1 MRRAPS
7 TPPELPGYTPLQLL
21 GSGGFADVFLYEQR
35 LPRRKVAV
43 KVLLTEELGRDT
55 RAQFVAEAN
64 LMAQLSAHPFIVTIF
79 HADVSGD
86 GRPYFV
92 MEYCSGPSL
101 AEQYKRERFAVEDA
115 LRTGIRLAG
124 AVATAH
130 GAGILHRDIKPANVL
145 TNAYGW
151 PALTDFGISSNL
163 EGELPVHTMTSP
175 VDPSSTSSGQSAVG
189 MSVPWSPAEMFED
202 DPKPDQRSDVFSL
215 AATVH
220 TLLAGRTP
228 FEIPGRPNGSL
239 DLIGRIERGA
249 ITPIDRADV
258 PRSLASVLA
267 KGMAAR
273 RGDRYPSAIE
283 FARALQRVELELGYA
298 ATTIEVPNLASARE
312 AATDDDSDAT
322 RARAVRSVE
331 AQPVAPSS
339 APADDDATRARSPRP
354 IDAQP
359 VAASGTATEAT
370 PDEGTIL
377 RSAVTPSTASREA
390 AVDQTV
396 ARPRPAAS
404 RPALAEATLIRPRPT
419 DVGGSSQTLADG
431 EPSPRRSRLGTILG
445 VAAGLVVVAVIGI
458 AVALS
463 GTLQQD
469 TPDPTTA
476 PTGEDAIVEATVP
489 APVVDPGVRS
499 ADGSTVSF
507 PVSHE
512 KAEVGDRYRWQRSDG
527 SGATEVSEGPAIV
540 VAGVA
545 AGERVCIDVQVQRG
559 SKTSET
565 ARGCTP

>member
-7 TPPELPGYTPLQLL
+7 SPPDLPGYRSLQLL

-43 KVLLTEELGRDT
+43 KILLTEELGRDT

-79 HADVSGD
+79 HADVAAD

-101 AEQYKRERFAVEDA
+101 AERYKRERFVVEDA

-130 GAGILHRDIKPANVL
+130 AAGILHRDIKPANVL
-145 TNAYGW
+145 TNDYGW

-163 EGELPVHTMTSP
+163 EGELPVHTVTSP
-175 VDPSSTSSGQSAVG
+175 DDASSTASGQSAVG
-189 MSVPWSPAEMFED
+189 MSVPWSPPEMFDD
-202 DPKPDQRSDVFSL
+202 DPRPDQRSDVFSL

-249 ITPIDRADV
+249 ITPIDRPDV

-267 KGMAAR
+267 KGMATR
-273 RGDRYPSAIE
+273 RDDRYPSAIE

-298 ATTIEVPNLASARE
+298 PTTIEVPNLASERAEVGE
-312 AATDDDSDAT
+312 AAAGDADAT

-331 AQPVAPSS
+331 AQPR
-339 APADDDATRARSPRP
+339 PAAAGGDDATRARTPQAVQ
-354 IDAQP
+354 AQP
-359 VAASGTATEAT
+359 VPDSAPT
-370 PDEGTIL
+370 PDEGTVH
-377 RSAVTPSTASREA
+377 RAAATRTGAAPA
-390 AVDQTV
+390 AVDETV
-396 ARPRPAAS
+396 IRSGRAGRAPVDATQARPRRSHAPAADV
-404 RPALAEATLIRPRPT
+404 AEIR
-419 DVGGSSQTLADG
+419 ADA
-431 EPSPRRSRLGTILG
+431 PRRSRVGAIIG
-445 VAAGLVVVAVIGI
+445 IAAGLVVVAAIGI

-463 GTLQQD
+463 GTLQQGA
-469 TPDPTTA
+469 PDPTAA
-476 PTGEDAIVEATVP
+476 PSDEDAILAATVP
-489 APVVDPGVRS
+489 APVVEDGVRS
-499 ADGSTVSF
+499 ADGASVAF
-507 PVSHE
+507 PVSHPG
-512 KAEVGDRYRWQRSDG
+512 AEDGDRYRWQRADG
-527 SGATEVSEGPAIV
+527 SGSTEVADGPAIV
-540 VAGVA
+540 VAGVSTE
-545 AGERVCIDVQVQRG
+545 ERVCIEVQVQRG
-559 SKTSET
+559 SKTSEPVT
-565 ARGCTP
+565 GCTP